1 MSKMTSKKWKKKF
14 IIFLLVTL
22 FIKNDEQGD
31 EKKMMTGKR
40 TENWIFEN
48 NINDNKSFFCNSSF

>member
-1 MSKMTSKKWKKKF
+1 MSKMTSKKWKKKI

-48 NINDNKSFFCNSSF
+48 NINDNKSFFCKSSF